1 LSKVLSDPYYWM
13 STQET
18 AMCLKA
24 IGSFAGMEKRGEFKF
39 AYTINGKTTRVVSQ
53 QAVYQVPVAVLD
65 LRKQNVT
72 LENQGTGSLFARII
86 TEGIPAQGQEED
98 AQNNLGLSVRYTTVK
113 GAPID
118 ITSIEQ
124 GTQLV
129 AEVSVTHKGTRSY
142 YENLALAQVF
152 PSGFEIN
159 NLRLTDD
166 NAFLK
171 SGSYNY
177 QDIRDDR
184 VYTYFGLSA
193 NETRTFKVLL
203 TASYSGSFY
212 LPAVSCEAMYDHSI
226 YARQK
231 GSLIEI
237 VKPGVQ

>member
-1 LSKVLSDPYYWM
+1 
-13 STQET
+13 
-18 AMCLKA
+18 
-24 IGSFAGMEKRGEFKF
+24 
-39 AYTINGKTTRVVSQ
+39 
-53 QAVYQVPVAVLD
+53 
-65 LRKQNVT
+65 
-72 LENQGTGSLFARII
+72 LFARII